1 MCSGLG
7 AAEALGRGA
16 VWWHRQPLAAPP
28 CPGAG
33 TDQGDLWWI
42 GVTYPSGAGDALAV
56 PASVCLWPP
65 CCSVP
70 PAWRSLV
77 LDAPGTRY
85 VVGAWGDAGPSGT
98 ELLPAMSAG
107 PWSAPLGVSGHS
119 HFVLGHM
126 DSTWL
131 SNPEISS
138 LSQNL
143 QNSG

>member
-1 MCSGLG
+1 MPSLSLLVSVCGLLVARFPPPG
-7 AAEALGRGA
+7 DP
-16 VWWHRQPLAAPP
+16 WSWMPLAPAMWWV
-28 CPGAG
+28 PG
-33 TDQGDLWWI
+33 
-42 GVTYPSGAGDALAV
+42 VM
-56 PASVCLWPP
+56 
-65 CCSVP
+65 
-70 PAWRSLV
+70 R
-77 LDAPGTRY
+77 
-85 VVGAWGDAGPSGT
+85 GPQA